1 MKYLILSLSIIFSL
15 NYGFSQCFINKGIG
29 GVYDDQANSIAVDNN
44 GNIFITGSF
53 QGTVDFNP
61 GAGTYNLTSLN
72 NSQNQPTKAGFLCK
86 FDSNN
91 NFIWAKKTD
100 TWSSS
105 PFLGTFINTTG
116 SNGSC
121 EPKSLAIDNLGNL
134 CITGNYS
141 GNVAFNAP
149 QTTSGLIS
157 GGGSFVWKLDN
168 NGNFIFVK
176 EWVVGLSSAGTASSI
191 SANSICTD
199 NSNNIWVTGVFNGT
213 IDIYP
218 GTLTVYLSSY
228 NGAVGGA
235 FIIKLTS
242 SGDLTT
248 FRPTIGGAIGE
259 SIAVDLSGN
268 ILVTGS
274 FVGTVDFDPVPPNT
288 LPSTFN
294 LTANGGSGSADIFVL
309 KLASNGAL
317 VKAISIGG
325 ANNDSGKS
333 IAVDLSGN
341 VYTTGYFAYPT
352 SGSLTTI
359 DFDPGTSVYWLAPAG
374 TRPVYVNKFDSNLNF
389 MWAKQAAGNGVAF
402 AGLSLA
408 LDNLGNVYTTGFHSG
423 TGDFDPGVN
432 ISNLNTVLPPAGSAP
447 ASYQDIFIWK
457 LDNSGNFVWAYSYG
471 GNGEDTGLDICTDS
485 QGNLYS
491 VGYFSNTADFDPTG
505 NVSNLVSNG
514 SKDIYFQKIQPDII
528 PTISANGPTSFCP
541 GGSVTLTSSSTTGN
555 TWSTGAT
562 TQSIIVNSAGNYSVA
577 YSNGTCVTNSSPVNV
592 SLLTAPSLPI
602 INPDA
607 PTTFCSGGNV
617 TLTSSSAS
625 GNTWSNGLTTQAI
638 TVNSSG
644 NYTVTVSNGTCS
656 STSTAEIVSVISYP
670 SIPTITANGPTSFCP
685 GGSVTLTSNSAD
697 GNIWSNGATTQSIIM
712 NSQGSYTVSNSNGSC
727 VSNSIPVTIS
737 ILNAP
742 TLPTITASG
751 LTTFCQGD
759 SVVLTS
765 SSVIGNLWS
774 NGATTQSIVA
784 NSTVAYDVTVS
795 NGTCSTS
802 SLPIQVNVIS
812 YPTAPIIAANGPTT
826 FCEGES
832 VLLDAG
838 PIYSSYLW
846 STGQT
851 TQSIVV
857 NMSGNYDVIVSNGTC
872 STLSNPFEVIVVP
885 YPSIPIITANGP
897 TTFCLGDSVVLS
909 STATSGNSW
918 SNGSNNQSITV
929 FASDTYFVSVS
940 NGSCVSNSDL
950 ISVTTNPSPIINTQP
965 TNTQV
970 NIGNQALFS
979 VASNGDSY
987 QWQVNSGSGFQ
998 NIFNGGQFSGATS
1011 NNLTVSNTTLSNDN
1025 NQFRCEIT
1033 ANNCST
1039 TSNSAILTVVNN
1051 VGINAFENKNIFEL
1065 YPNPS
1070 GDFVNLKSNL
1080 SLIGSKY
1087 EIIDNAGR
1095 IVLSGVL
1102 QNDNQS
1108 IDVSK
1113 LSSGIY
1119 NLNVIGT
1126 NSKTM
1131 KLVKD

>member
-1 MKYLILSLSIIFSL
+1 MKYFILSLLITLTL
-15 NYGFSQCFINKGIG
+15 NSGFAQCFINKGIG
-29 GVYDDQANSIAVDNN
+29 GIYDDQANSIAVDNN

-61 GAGTYNLTSLN
+61 GAGTFNLTSLN
-72 NSQNQPTKAGFLCK
+72 NSQNQPTKSGFLCK
-86 FDSNN
+86 FDSNG
-91 NFIWAKKTD
+91 NFVWAKKTD
-100 TWSSS
+100 TWSPS
-105 PFLGTFINTTG
+105 PLGTFISTT
-116 SNGSC
+116 SSSGSC

-141 GNVAFNAP
+141 GFVAFNAP
-149 QTTSGLIS
+149 QIASGLIRDA
-157 GGGSFVWKLDN
+157 GSFVWKLDN

-176 EWVVGLSSAGTASSI
+176 EWVAALSSTI

-199 NSNNIWVTGVFNGT
+199 NSNNIWVTGCLKGT
-213 IDIYP
+213 VDFSP
-218 GTLTVYLSSY
+218 GSTTLNEVSSTSTY
-228 NGAVGGA
+228 NDA
-235 FIIKLTS
+235 FIVKLTS
-242 SGDLTT
+242 SGSSAVFRWT
-248 FRPTIGGAIGE
+248 FGGTYEDEGK

-274 FVGTVDFDPVPPNT
+274 FRGTVDFDITAN
-288 LPSTFN
+288 TFN
-294 LTANGGSGSADIFVL
+294 LTANGGTDIFVV
-309 KLASNGAL
+309 KLASNGLL

-325 ANNDSGKS
+325 ANNDSGES

-352 SGSLTTI
+352 SGTLTTV

-374 TRPVYVNKFDSNLNF
+374 ARPVYVNKFDSNLNF
-389 MWAKQAAGNGVAF
+389 MWAKQAGGNGVAF

-408 LDNLGNVYTTGFHSG
+408 LDNLGNVYTTGFHSS

-432 ISNLNTVLPPAGSAP
+432 ISNLNSVLPPAGSAP

-457 LDNSGNFVWAYSYG
+457 LNSNGNFVWANSYG

-491 VGYFSNTADFDPTG
+491 VGYFSNTADFDPTN

-528 PTISANGPTSFCP
+528 PTISASGPTSFCP
-541 GGSVTLTSSSTTGN
+541 GGSVTLTSSSATGN

-562 TQSIIVNSAGNYSVA
+562 TQSITVNSVGTYSVA
-577 YSNGTCVTNSSPVNV
+577 LSNGTCVTNSTPINV
-592 SLLTAPSLPI
+592 TLLTAPSEPTVSA
-602 INPDA
+602 NS

-617 TLTSSSAS
+617 TLTSSSAT
-625 GNTWSNGLTTQAI
+625 GNTWSNGATTQAI

-644 NYTVTVSNGTCS
+644 NYSVTVSNGTCS
-656 STSTAEIVSVISYP
+656 TASIPQQINVIQYP
-670 SIPTITANGPTSFCP
+670 NIPTIAVNGATSFCP
-685 GGSVTLTSNSAD
+685 GGSVTLTSNNAN
-697 GNIWSNGATTQSIIM
+697 GNTWSNGATTQSIIV

-727 VSNSIPVTIS
+727 VSNSNPITIS

-751 LTTFCQGD
+751 LTSFCQGD

-765 SSVIGNLWS
+765 SSVTGNLWS
-774 NGATTQSIVA
+774 NGETT
-784 NSTVAYDVTVS
+784 
-795 NGTCSTS
+795 
-802 SLPIQVNVIS
+802 P
-812 YPTAPIIAANGPTT
+812 
-826 FCEGES
+826 
-832 VLLDAG
+832 
-838 PIYSSYLW
+838 
-846 STGQT
+846 
-851 TQSIVV
+851 SIVV
-857 NMSGNYDVIVSNGTC
+857 NTSGNYDVIVSNGTC
-872 STLSNPFEVIVVP
+872 STSSNLVQVDVISFPV
-885 YPSIPIITANGP
+885 IPNISVSGP
-897 TTFCLGDSVVLS
+897 TSFCPGETVTLTS
-909 STATSGNSW
+909 SNTNGNSW
-918 SNGSNNQSITV
+918 STGENSQSITV
-929 FASDTYFVSVS
+929 NSADSYFVSVA
-940 NGSCVSNSDL
+940 NGSCISNSDPVTVTVFESPSVPIL
-950 ISVTTNPSPIINTQP
+950 TQNGPLTFCQGDSVILNSSSLIDNTWSTSETTQSISVNTTGTYYVSVSNANCTSTSNPIAVDVIPLPTINSQP
-965 TNTQV
+965 SNTQV

-987 QWQVNSGSGFQ
+987 QWQMNNGVGFQ
-998 NIFNGGQFSGATS
+998 NISNGGQFSGATT
-1011 NNLTVSNTTLSNDN
+1011 NTLTVANTTLSNNN

-1051 VGINAFENKNIFEL
+1051 VGINEFENKNIFEL

-1113 LSSGIY
+1113 LSLGIY
-1119 NLNVIGT
+1119 NLNVIGSL
-1126 NSKTM
+1126 SKTM
-1131 KLVKD
+1131 KLVKN